1 MNQLEQKAITTLE
14 VAEMMEIKHYQVL
27 EKLEGTKSTKGIIP
41 TMTNHKIMVSDY
53 FTEST
58 YEDASGKKN
67 KCYLVTKLGCDFLAN
82 KFTGEKGIL
91 FTAKYVKRFNDME
104 QKIIGT
110 ATLPPQFQLM
120 QGLLDQ
126 IVEQDRRLHGVET
139 FCSNVKEVMAAPI
152 GDWREEMNSHVRKIA
167 KSSGIDY
174 RALYTELYIELEK
187 RAKCDLSKLSANKQ
201 GRLEL
206 QGKTK
211 SYIDGECK
219 KIAVISDNV
228 RLKEIFHSIIKEYLI
243 KYCA

>member
-1 MNQLEQKAITTLE
+1 MNAIEQKITSLE
-14 VAEMMEIKHYQVL
+14 VAEMMEVRHSDVL
-27 EKLEGTKSTKGIIP
+27 EKLEGSKRVKGIIP
-41 TMTNHKIMVSDY
+41 ILTERNFPSSDY

-58 YEDASGKKN
+58 YKDASGKEN

-91 FTAKYVKRFNDME
+91 FTAKYVKRFRDME
-104 QKIIGT
+104 QKIIST

-120 QGLLDQ
+120 QGLLNQ
-126 IVEQDRRLHGVET
+126 MAEQEQRLQGVEN
-139 FCSNVKEVMAAPI
+139 FCSNVKEVMATPI

-187 RAKCDLSKLSANKQ
+187 RAKCDLTKLSTNKQ
-201 GRLEL
+201 NRLTS

-211 SYIDGECK
+211 SYIDSECK

-228 RLKEIFHSIIKEYLI
+228 RLKEIFQAIIKEYLI
-243 KYCA
+243 KYVA

>member
-1 MNQLEQKAITTLE
+1 MNELEQKAITTLE
-14 VAEMMEIKHYQVL
+14 VAEMMEINHKEIL
-27 EKLEGTKSTKGIIP
+27 RKLEGAKDRKGYVQILAE
-41 TMTNHKIMVSDY
+41 NHLALSDY
-53 FTEST
+53 FAEST

-104 QKIIGT
+104 QKLIGT

-126 IVEQDRRLHGVET
+126 IVEQDRRLHGVEN
-139 FCSNVKEVMAAPI
+139 FCNNVKEVMATPI

-187 RAKCDLSKLSANKQ
+187 RAKCDLIKLSSNKKK
-201 GRLEL
+201 RLEM

-211 SYIDGECK
+211 GYIESECK

-228 RLKEIFHSIIKEYLI
+228 RLKAIFEAIIKEYLI
-243 KYCA
+243 KYVA